1 MSLLLVF
8 AVLLLAVAGYLVSE
22 VVTSPNRERQ
32 KAIRRAATYGRM
44 NVVAPGLDRLHFR
57 QRVLVPASAS
67 IARFVLRLN
76 PRATHES
83 ISFRL
88 LAAGMGR
95 SLTATTFLAA
105 QGLGTIVGGVLG
117 FVVGVALLGGT
128 MALLLAFG
136 LAGLGFILPGFVVSR
151 RARSRRDELRAQLPD
166 ALDLLAVS
174 VEAGLA
180 FDGAVAK
187 LTEHMEGALA
197 EEFSLTL
204 GEMRIGESRHDA
216 LKKLSDRADS
226 PEVSSFTRAIIQ
238 ADQLGISLGR
248 LLRVQAADSREK
260 RQAAA
265 EEKAMKSPIKMLFPT
280 VLFIFP
286 AMFVVVLGP
295 AALNLASAFGTS

>member
-8 AVLLLAVAGYLVSE
+8 AVLLLAVAAYLVSE
-22 VVTSPNRERQ
+22 VVTSPSRERHR
-32 KAIRRAATYGRM
+32 AIQRAATYGRM
-44 NVVAPGLDRLHFR
+44 SVAAPGLDRLHFR
-57 QRVLVPASAS
+57 QRVLVPATAS
-67 IARFVLRLN
+67 MARFVLRLN
-76 PRATHES
+76 PRVTHES
-83 ISFRL
+83 ISLRL

-95 SLTATTFLAA
+95 TVTATTFLAA
-105 QGLGTIVGGVLG
+105 QGVGTIVGGVLG
-117 FVVGVALLGGT
+117 FALGVALLGGS

-136 LAGLGFILPGFVVSR
+136 LAALGFILPGFVVSR
-151 RARSRRDELRAQLPD
+151 RARSRREELRAQLPD

-197 EEFSLTL
+197 EEFSHTL

-248 LLRVQAADSREK
+248 LLRVQASESRLK

-265 EEKAMKSPIKMLFPT
+265 EEKAAKSPIKMLFPT
-280 VLFIFP
+280 VIFIFP
-286 AMFVVVLGP
+286 AMFIVILGP
-295 AALNLASAFGTS
+295 AMLNLMTIF